1 MHFCK
6 WGPECSEGKTAVIS
20 ALLIAVERSWEW
32 REALKMFVQT
42 RPRAASEREL
52 VKCWEMEQSK
62 YQEMWWVPRD
72 CISQKSRASAED
84 GIWVKLYSLH
94 H

>member
-20 ALLIAVERSWEW
+20 ALLIEVERSWEW

-52 VKCWEMEQSK
+52 VK
-62 YQEMWWVPRD
+62 
-72 CISQKSRASAED
+72 
-84 GIWVKLYSLH
+84 
-94 H
+94 